1 MWKTLLSEGD
11 SEALSTSFA
20 TCNFVNEPNW
30 ESKEGA
36 DLQWYAA
43 YTTSCHEKQVA
54 EHCMV
59 REIEHF
65 LPLYTTIR
73 RRTNGRTVTLKSPLF
88 PSYVFVQIT
97 RQERVKV
104 LNVPG
109 ILSLVGKGREA
120 TPLPSVEIETLR
132 SSLRR
137 CQAVPHPFLAIGE
150 KVRVRSGPFAEMQ
163 GIVLRNSKKTR
174 LVISLDLIMQSVAVE
189 VDAADLEP
197 ISFASRMHA

>member
-1 MWKTLLSEGD
+1 
-11 SEALSTSFA
+11 LSTSGIGS
-20 TCNFVNEPNW
+20 FVQELAW
-30 ESKEGA
+30 KSEEVV
-36 DLQWYAA
+36 DRWWYAA

-54 EHCMV
+54 EHLMV
-59 REIEHF
+59 RKIENF
-65 LPLYTTIR
+65 LPLYTSIR
-73 RRTNGRTVTLKSPLF
+73 RRANGRTVTLESPLF

-109 ILSLVGKGREA
+109 VLSLVGTRREP
-120 TPLPSVEIETLR
+120 TPLPSAEMETLR
-132 SSLRR
+132 SRLHL
-137 CQAVPHPFLAIGE
+137 CQALPHPFLAIGE